1 MNQNIADQ
9 RRANCSKDWGA
20 GFVSSHL
27 YLSLE
32 VTLSL
37 IEGGE
42 QSGRFQGS
50 SLPDYG

>member
-9 RRANCSKDWGA
+9 RRANCLKDWGA

-27 YLSLE
+27 YLSLD
-32 VTLSL
+32 VSLSL

-42 QSGRFQGS
+42 QSGCLQCS
-50 SLPDYG
+50 SWLDYA